1 MNDHWLQ
8 PSHQH
13 ALLLQN
19 RGQVVNEFQTDMHFR
34 WNLMSLVREFELQGP
49 VEDSVDVN
57 RGVVLQQ
64 FEVL

>member
-19 RGQVVNEFQTDMHFR
+19 RGQGVNEFQTDMHFR

-57 RGVVLQQ
+57 RGVALQQ